1 MSTTPGRR
9 RGSQFA
15 AASLTTRRL
24 RSNSGNVIY
33 DDEAVSL
40 TAAEMNSIVPPN
52 PVYKIVLTGGP
63 CGGKTTLLA
72 RLSPYLRER
81 GFEVMTCPEAFTL
94 LVTNGMQAGDYFA
107 SVDGMPIVVQDS
119 VLDMQISL
127 EDSLERVLRARGK
140 PAVLLCDR
148 GLLDGKAYMDE
159 GGWQKLLEK
168 RECACE
174 SHMREGRYN
183 AVFHLVSA
191 AEGAEE
197 FYTLE
202 NNQARTETAQEARDM
217 DHKTRNA
224 WVGHPNLKI
233 FDNSTGFE
241 KKLQRVVEE
250 TAKLVGLPTEMQRIT
265 MKFLLKGRPDLVC
278 FPDDVAYQVFDVEKV

>member
-1 MSTTPGRR
+1 MKESGFAKRLEREEHRGPLDRCSTQPLARHGTMSTAPSPGRHR
-9 RGSQFA
+9 VCQFA
-15 AASLTTRRL
+15 ATSLSTRRL
-24 RSNSGNVIY
+24 RSNSGNVLY
-33 DDEAVSL
+33 DDEAESL

-94 LVTNGMQAGDYFA
+94 LVMNGMQPGDYFA

-119 VLDMQISL
+119 VLDMQVSL

-191 AEGAEE
+191 AVSKN
-197 FYTLE
+197 YTCI
-202 NNQARTETAQEARDM
+202 QPM
-217 DHKTRNA
+217 
-224 WVGHPNLKI
+224 I
-233 FDNSTGFE
+233 FS
-241 KKLQRVVEE
+241 
-250 TAKLVGLPTEMQRIT
+250 PSM
-265 MKFLLKGRPDLVC
+265 
-278 FPDDVAYQVFDVEKV
+278 